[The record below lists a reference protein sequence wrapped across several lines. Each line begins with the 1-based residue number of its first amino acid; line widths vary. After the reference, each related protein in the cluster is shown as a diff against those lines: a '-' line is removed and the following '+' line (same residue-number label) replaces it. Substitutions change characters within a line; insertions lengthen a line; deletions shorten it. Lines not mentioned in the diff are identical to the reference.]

1 MMWWSASY
9 IHVELGRLG
18 GSHSQS
24 WLGPPSSL
32 SAQHTTYIVTVPGTL
47 TTVLGW
53 TLYRLWYTLTESKVV
68 NMSWSAV
75 SEDDSVTRGQLF
87 YHPLATSSIFWPS
100 SKIQGS
106 GLRCWRDFSD
116 LQNAALWWR
125 EYKFLKIRT
134 MSNSMLADVEKLSL
148 KILDLMLKTPSVAKV
163 QPGGF
168 WETFWLSPGWFII
181 NEIWPLAARRNY
193 HLTLSLCNNGPKLC
207 CRAIRRQHRL
217 HHHHHHPNFNHHYHY
232 HPQSEQQNR
241 HIESHLH

>member
-32 SAQHTTYIVTVPGTL
+32 SAQYTTYIVTAPGIL

-75 SEDDSVTRGQLF
+75 SEDDSVTKGQLF

-100 SKIQGS
+100 SEIQGS

-125 EYKFLKIRT
+125 EYYFLKIRT

-148 KILDLMLKTPSVAKV
+148 KSLDLMLKTPWPKSSLEGSGKHFGCLQA
-163 QPGGF
+163 GL
-168 WETFWLSPGWFII
+168 LSTKYGHLPLGEIIIWPFRYAIMDQNYAAAPSDGNTVFII
-181 NEIWPLAARRNY
+181 IIII
-193 HLTLSLCNNGPKLC
+193 LTLIIIINIILN
-207 CRAIRRQHRL
+207 
-217 HHHHHHPNFNHHYHY
+217 
-232 HPQSEQQNR
+232 
-241 HIESHLH
+241 